1 MIFDFL
7 IFDIL
12 RFIKQKNELNP
23 EYKVDFF
30 TRLIASGLFIGYVPV
45 ASGTFGSLLG
55 LAVFFIPGFTDF
67 TIMTSC
73 IIVFFLVGV
82 ITAEIMQPRYGYDPP
97 EVVIDEIVGLWFTFM
112 TSTIVLEFIKFKTFD
127 PYLNFT
133 TKLIFGLTCFFLFRF
148 FDIIKLQPA
157 KYFEE
162 QKNGWGIMMDDI
174 IAGLYAGILSA
185 VVSHFIWFR
194 IFIRIVS

>member
-1 MIFDFL
+1 M
-7 IFDIL
+7 

-23 EYKVDFF
+23 EYRVDFF
-30 TRLIASGLFIGYVPV
+30 TRLLATGLFIGYIPI

-55 LAVFFIPGFTDF
+55 LAVYFIPGFTDF
-67 TIMTSC
+67 TVMAVC
-73 IIVFFLVGV
+73 IIVFFLAGV
-82 ITAEIMQPRYGYDPP
+82 ITSEIMQPRYGYDPP

-112 TSTIVLEFIKFKTFD
+112 TAIIVLAVFIKFKTFN
-127 PYLNFT
+127 PYANPT
-133 TKLIFGLTCFFLFRF
+133 TKIIFGLTCFFLFRF

-162 QKNGWGIMMDDI
+162 VKNGWGIMMDDI

-185 VVSHFIWFR
+185 VVSHFIWFK
-194 IFIRIVS
+194 IFIRIVE